1 VTTMKRIEAVIRPE
15 RENAV
20 KNALAEAGYV
30 GLTAYEVRGRGRQ
43 KGQVL
48 QYRGISE
55 YIIDMLQR
63 TKVELLVRDQDVKR
77 VVSII
82 TEQARTGNVGDGLIY
97 ITPVE
102 DAIRVRTGERGDEA
116 L

>member
-1 VTTMKRIEAVIRPE
+1 LKKIEAIIRPE
-15 RENAV
+15 KEAAV
-20 KNALAEAGYV
+20 KNALAEAGYI

-55 YIIDMLQR
+55 YVVDMLNR
-63 TKVELLVRDQDVKR
+63 VKLELLVSEKDVKR
-77 VVSII
+77 VLSII
-82 TEQARTGNVGDGLIY
+82 QEQARTGNVGDGLIVV
-97 ITPVE
+97 TDVD
-102 DAIRVRTGERGDEA
+102 DAIRVRTGERGEDA